1 MYRAYNKAVEYLKKT
16 PREEYIGMVVEKSG
30 FPAAAKD
37 ALKLPDYRVA
47 ALPKE
52 NDVTEVMRWLK
63 EKNLIKQEYTY
74 QNLVV
79 GDILP

>member
-1 MYRAYNKAVEYLKKT
+1 
-16 PREEYIGMVVEKSG
+16 MVVEKSG

-37 ALKLPDYRVA
+37 ALQLPDYRAV

-52 NDVTEVMRWLK
+52 SDVTEVMRWLK
-63 EKNLIKQEYTY
+63 EKDLIKQEYTY

-79 GDILP
+79 GDFLP